1 MIRRP
6 RLRLHLP
13 WIAALCVIASVTG
26 CATLSQI
33 AALRSVAFTLDRV
46 DQVKVAGVRLDDKR
60 KYSDLSV
67 IETAQIAAAIALRKV
82 PLDLVVHVRA
92 ENPRDN
98 TVSARLV
105 DLDWT
110 LFLENTETV
119 SGKLSGSRLLPPG
132 EPVDIPIAAQLDLL
146 KFFKGSGRDLVEL
159 ALGIAGY
166 GDATKEVRLEALPT
180 IQTSM
185 GPIRYPGRIV
195 IRREVGG
202 R

>member
-1 MIRRP
+1 MSRRSRFKP
-6 RLRLHLP
+6 PFP
-13 WIAALCVIASVTG
+13 WIAALCVVASVTG

-33 AALRSVAFTLDRV
+33 AALRTVAFTLDRV

-60 KYSDLSV
+60 RYSDLSV
-67 IETAQIAAAIALRKV
+67 IETAQIAAAIALQKV

-92 ENPRDN
+92 ENPREN

-110 LFLENTETV
+110 LFLENRETV
-119 SGKLSGSRLLPPG
+119 SGKLAGTQLLPPG

-146 KFFKGSGRDLVEL
+146 QFFRGSGRELVEL
-159 ALGIAGY
+159 ALSIAGH
-166 GDATKEVRLEALPT
+166 GNATTEVRLEALPT
-180 IQTSM
+180 IQTSI

-195 IRREVGG
+195 IRRVVGA

>member
-1 MIRRP
+1 MSRRRFRSRIP
-6 RLRLHLP
+6 L
-13 WIAALCVIASVTG
+13 IAALCVIGALSG
-26 CATLSQI
+26 CATLSQL

-46 DQVKVAGVRLDDKR
+46 DQVRVAGVRIDDKR
-60 KYSDLSV
+60 SYSDLSA
-67 IETAQIAAAIALRKV
+67 IETARIAAAIALRKV

-98 TVSARLV
+98 SVAARLV

-110 LFLENTETV
+110 LFLENRETV
-119 SGKLSGSRLLPPG
+119 SGKLAGTQLLPPG

-146 KFFKGSGRDLVEL
+146 QFFRGSGRELVEL

-166 GDATKEVRLEALPT
+166 GSATTEVRLEALPT
-180 IQTSM
+180 IQTSI

-195 IRREVGG
+195 IRRVVGA